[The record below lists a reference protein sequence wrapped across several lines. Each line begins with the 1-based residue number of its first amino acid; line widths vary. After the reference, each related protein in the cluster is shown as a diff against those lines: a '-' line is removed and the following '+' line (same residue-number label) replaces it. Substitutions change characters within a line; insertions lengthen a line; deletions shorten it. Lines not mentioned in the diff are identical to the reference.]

1 MSKIKFK
8 DAYGRTIHDGSKV
21 YFSGDFPNSMPVFE
35 PEYYAR
41 YGVKHARQ
49 GWVHIINNMLV
60 FVTTVGRNIVQTGL
74 TWELD
79 GEPCYDLVVIK

>member
-1 MSKIKFK
+1 MSKVKFK
-8 DAYGRTIHDGSKV
+8 DAYGRTIRDGSKV
-21 YFSGDFPNSMPVFE
+21 YFAGDFPDAMPVFE

-41 YGVKHARQ
+41 YGVKHARP
-49 GWVHIINNMLV
+49 GWVHIVNNMLV
-60 FVTTVGRNIVQTGL
+60 FVTTVGRKVVQTGL